1 MYFITYML
9 SLNIESEIPT
19 TIVDVPLVQERPV
32 VAKPIKEEIV
42 EARDVANLEQ
52 CLEAIKNVE
61 TTHDKALNDVTQRMV
76 ALEMKIGH
84 LLEKVDSMQEADKI
98 SDVGIN
104 KLVAKV
110 QGIETDM
117 GKIEQVMDR
126 LFHDKEK
133 QDMHINVR
141 LKLTN
146 C

>member
-1 MYFITYML
+1 
-9 SLNIESEIPT
+9 
-19 TIVDVPLVQERPV
+19 VPSVQERP
-32 VAKPIKEEIV
+32 VAKPIKEGIIEV
-42 EARDVANLEQ
+42 RDVANLEQ

-61 TTHDKALNDVTQRMV
+61 TTYDKALNDVIQRMV

-84 LLEKVDSMQEADKI
+84 LLEKVDSMQEANKI

-117 GKIEQVMDR
+117 EKIEQVMDR

>member
-1 MYFITYML
+1 M
-9 SLNIESEIPT
+9 PR
-19 TIVDVPLVQERPV
+19 ERPV
-32 VAKPIKEEIV
+32 DEELKEKIV
-42 EARDVANLEQ
+42 KVRDVANLEQ

-61 TTHDKALNDVTQRMV
+61 TTHDEALNDVTQRMV
-76 ALEMKIGH
+76 ALETKIGH

-104 KLVAKV
+104 KLVEKV
-110 QGIETDM
+110 QGIETEM
-117 GKIEQVMDR
+117 EKIEQVMDR

-133 QDMHINVR
+133 QDTHINVR